1 MEQQF
6 DLVVIGTGTAAVTVA
21 TRCRKAGRSVAIIDE
36 LPFGGTCALRGCDP
50 KKMLRRGPEIIDAV
64 RRFEGRGVVVSDQRI
79 DWPALLAF
87 KRSFTDPVPAKRE
100 KEFTRQGMATY
111 HGMARFVDR
120 NVVAVGDDRL
130 KARHIVIASGAK
142 PRPLGI
148 PGAELVTNSTG
159 FMELEGL
166 PRRIVFIGGGYI
178 SFEFA
183 HIAARAGASVT
194 VLTRGERPLTGFD
207 PDLVDRLLECS
218 KAAGITLQTHA
229 EVETIERTDAGLRV
243 RAVVTAKPE
252 SFAADLVVHGAGR
265 VPALDT
271 LDLEKAGVRAGGDG
285 VEVSDYLQS
294 PSNAAVYAAG
304 DVAATAGPPLTPVSH
319 LEGAV
324 VAENILHGNRA
335 KPDYSGIPSVVF
347 TIPALARVGLLES
360 EAREQGLDF
369 EAKFTDMSG
378 WFTTRRVGETHAAA
392 KFLTEAGSRRILGV
406 HLLGPESEETI
417 NLFALAIRSGL
428 NARHLENFVGAYP
441 TAASDIGSL
450 V

>member
-6 DLVVIGTGTAAVTVA
+6 DLVVIGTGTAAATVA
-21 TRCRKAGRSVAIIDE
+21 TRCRKAGQSVAIIDE

-50 KKMLRRGPEIIDAV
+50 KKMLRRGPEIIDAA

-87 KRSFTDPVPAKRE
+87 KRSFTDPVPEKRE
-100 KEFTRQGMATY
+100 KEFTRQGMATF

-166 PRRIVFIGGGYI
+166 PHRIVFIGGGYI

-207 PDLVDRLLECS
+207 PDLVDRLLERS
-218 KAAGITLQTHA
+218 KAAGITLQRHA

-243 RAVVTAKPE
+243 RAVVAAKPQ

>member
-50 KKMLRRGPEIIDAV
+50 KKMLRRGPEIIDAA

-87 KRSFTDPVPAKRE
+87 KRSFTDPVPEKRE
-100 KEFTRQGMATY
+100 KEFTRQGMATF

-207 PDLVDRLLECS
+207 PDLVDRLLERS
-218 KAAGITLQTHA
+218 KAAGITLQRHA

-243 RAVVTAKPE
+243 RAVVAAKPQ

-378 WFTTRRVGETHAAA
+378 WFTARRVGETHAAA
-392 KFLTEAGSRRILGV
+392 KLLTEAGSRRILGV
-406 HLLGPESEETI
+406 HLLGPQSEETI